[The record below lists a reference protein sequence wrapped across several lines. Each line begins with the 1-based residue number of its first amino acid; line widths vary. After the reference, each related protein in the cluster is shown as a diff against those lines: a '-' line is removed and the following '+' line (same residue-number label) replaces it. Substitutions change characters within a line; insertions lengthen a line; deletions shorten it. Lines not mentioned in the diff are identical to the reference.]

1 MRKAQIGSG
10 VGLRNEKLRTY
21 NYNQNRVTD
30 HRLPGG
36 EGTLHNLEEFLNGGE
51 PLDELIAKI
60 RAMQNKLRLAEIV
73 KDFD

>member
-1 MRKAQIGSG
+1 MGSG

-36 EGTLHNLEEFLNGGE
+36 EGTLHNLDEFLRGGE
-51 PLDELIAKI
+51 PLDRLIRKI
-60 RAMQNKLRLAEIV
+60 RAFYNSMRLEEII

>member
-1 MRKAQIGSG
+1 MGSG
-10 VGLRNEKLRTY
+10 AGLRNEKLRTY

-51 PLDELIAKI
+51 PLDKLIQKI
-60 RAMQNKLRLAEIV
+60 RVMHNIKRLAEIV